1 VKTFDFDRLWRV
13 ADRARSQPRLDRE
26 DVALIRDEA
35 PRALAS
41 FPRVK
46 PPAMIRH
53 PAGFSLSGAP
63 VRTFMKSALLVSGQ
77 KALGRRYGGSL
88 FYETVE
94 KELALGI
101 MRSHF
106 HHGYPKGTYCCT
118 YCSLAI
124 YPVLRARAIRYFD
137 CNALAKNLEHVIRG
151 RQWRFKT
158 PPNAAI
164 LRWALGDD

>member
-1 VKTFDFDRLWRV
+1 MKTFDFDRLWRV

-26 DVALIRDEA
+26 EVAWIRDEA
-35 PRALAS
+35 PKALAS
-41 FPRVK
+41 FPRAK
-46 PPAMIRH
+46 PPATIRH

-63 VRTFMKSALLVSGQ
+63 VRTFMKSALLLAGQ

-106 HHGYPKGTYCCT
+106 HHGSPKGTYCCILLQPGHLPR
-118 YCSLAI
+118 SAGAGHPL
-124 YPVLRARAIRYFD
+124 LRLQRPGEEPGARHR
-137 CNALAKNLEHVIRG
+137 
-151 RQWRFKT
+151 
-158 PPNAAI
+158 
-164 LRWALGDD
+164 